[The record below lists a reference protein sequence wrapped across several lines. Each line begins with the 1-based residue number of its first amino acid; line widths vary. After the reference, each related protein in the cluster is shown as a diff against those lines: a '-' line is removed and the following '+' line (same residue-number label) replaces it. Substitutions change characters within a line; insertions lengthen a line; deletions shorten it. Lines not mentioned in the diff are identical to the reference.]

1 MSAIKSDLSGAQ
13 QKATALKSA
22 TDMMI
27 QSSSIS
33 SEADTQTTVAGN
45 KNAQEAIQ
53 IAQETAKQVA
63 LAIATA
69 ANNIHS
75 VAENFEAMDQS
86 ASQTVFNRMGAL
98 NS

>member
-1 MSAIKSDLSGAQ
+1 MSGIKSDLGRAQ

-22 TDMMI
+22 TDILI

-33 SEADTQTTVAGN
+33 NETDTQTTVAGN
-45 KNAQEAIQ
+45 TNAQEAIQ

-75 VAENFEAMDQS
+75 VAGNFEALDQL
-86 ASQTVFNRMGAL
+86 ASQTGFNRMGRL